1 MSSHNVYS
9 LRNVFWPLGR
19 SALQAT
25 DLLSAAY
32 AAPVSAFCCCSELW
46 TQKSPGTSHFIWY
59 SGTDNLLPAV
69 PPALQTSSSTPLC
82 ARNVCCGLPY
92 SENTGSDSS
101 AGILAVQTV
110 SSGVF
115 PIVPLPPDTALS
127 RWPRLSV
134 GFFETES
141 PSLPFKKVGTN
152 TMIIMASLPT
162 PLDSIFYVQ
171 TINYFSEFVKRFF
184 YFFHAVILY
193 GICQRKNKWKSLD
206 KLMLKW

>member
-1 MSSHNVYS
+1 M
-9 LRNVFWPLGR
+9 
-19 SALQAT
+19 
-25 DLLSAAY
+25 
-32 AAPVSAFCCCSELW
+32 
-46 TQKSPGTSHFIWY
+46 
-59 SGTDNLLPAV
+59 
-69 PPALQTSSSTPLC
+69 
-82 ARNVCCGLPY
+82 
-92 SENTGSDSS
+92 
-101 AGILAVQTV
+101 
-110 SSGVF
+110 F

-184 YFFHAVILY
+184 NFFKIPKSCTIFSLETFFQNSCANCIDIQNFSCILLHIKARALRDDR
-193 GICQRKNKWKSLD
+193 GALFF
-206 KLMLKW
+206 M

>member
-101 AGILAVQTV
+101 AGILTVQTV

-115 PIVPLPPDTALS
+115 PIVSFPPSA
-127 RWPRLSV
+127 LSV
-134 GFFETES
+134 GDAKFLSSFRNRVSFIAFWWRDSSTVFFS
-141 PSLPFKKVGTN
+141 AQALFQ
-152 TMIIMASLPT
+152 
-162 PLDSIFYVQ
+162 IF
-171 TINYFSEFVKRFF
+171 F
-184 YFFHAVILY
+184 L
-193 GICQRKNKWKSLD
+193 
-206 KLMLKW
+206 